1 MSFFSNI
8 FSGLKDFLVG
18 PSEEFKQ
25 FSQLNPEQQQALS
38 QILGKIDPSQFA
50 IQQQPTY
57 QAGQSYLQ
65 SLLGGDISQFADPYM
80 RQFKEQTIP
89 GIAEQFAGLGGL
101 SSSGFQQALGG
112 AAAGLQERLAS
123 LRGQLQMQALPQ
135 ALGYAQAPAE
145 SQLALANLG
154 LRPSQQTVFRP
165 GGPGILQPLA
175 GFGATLGGAY
185 LGNQLGLNPDLI
197 SAMGSLFNQ
206 GRRY

>member
-1 MSFFSNI
+1 MSSFSNF
-8 FSGLKDFLVG
+8 FSGLKDLFLG
-18 PSEEFKQ
+18 GQNTAQQ
-25 FSQLNPEQQQALS
+25 FSQLNPQQEQALS
-38 QILGKIDPSQFA
+38 QLLGLFDPSQLA

-65 SLLGGDISQFADPYM
+65 SLLGGDISQFSDPYM

-135 ALGYAQAPAE
+135 ALGYAQAPG
-145 SQLALANLG
+145 QTQMDLYRIG
-154 LRPSQQTVFRP
+154 LSPTQQTAIQP
-165 GGPGILQPLA
+165 GQKGILKPILSVLA
-175 GFGATLGGAY
+175 KAAAAYAGA
-185 LGNQLGLNPDLI
+185 PI
-197 SAMGSLFNQ
+197 
-206 GRRY
+206 